1 MVWVA
6 ITRGASLS
14 LLILLALACGWQDD
28 SLLTLYVCLTG
39 LTNGLLSV
47 GLMQAGA
54 CLAKRVEFRG
64 KGIETS
70 LHLVTASVFG
80 VGEALG
86 CLIGFIIASSVWV

>member
-47 GLMQAGA
+47 GLMQTGA
-54 CLAKRVEFRG
+54 RLAKSVEFRG
-64 KGIETS
+64 KGIETG

-80 VGEALG
+80 VGVA
-86 CLIGFIIASSVWV
+86 

>member
-1 MVWVA
+1 
-6 ITRGASLS
+6 
-14 LLILLALACGWQDD
+14 
-28 SLLTLYVCLTG
+28 
-39 LTNGLLSV
+39 
-47 GLMQAGA
+47 MQAGA